1 MGVDLCQY
9 GNHKINFTGRNLAE
23 IAEEIKEKLNSI
35 KLVNIDYL
43 KVLMNLWDNAK
54 FEAPEIQ
61 IKNEKTGIYKEIV
74 EEEWN
79 WEYEI
84 IDGYE
89 DDEDEDENDDYVH
102 YQYIKFTGFR
112 NFELEFTKDKIFFWD
127 PPYRYADWFH
137 MGKIIRDQWRIY
149 MLQIIS
155 SFGGNRA
162 IYLPDNM
169 LDAEVYLDEH
179 DGIDS
184 PFEEIEQ
191 GLINQFGKYNIK
203 IDEAKENDG
212 FEYFIDDFSDL
223 ELNNKMTVKE
233 FQDYLWK
240 GCIESFKIRLGI
252 NESELDYYFREIFI
266 NNNAEKLIEDRV
278 RKWHIEHGNE

>member
-9 GNHKINFTGRNLAE
+9 GNHKINFTGRNLTE
-23 IAEEIKEKLNSI
+23 VAEEIKEKLNSI

-43 KVLMNLWDNAK
+43 KILMNLWDNARL
-54 FEAPEIQ
+54 EAPEILLR
-61 IKNEKTGIYKEIV
+61 NEKIGIYKEIV

-84 IDGYE
+84 INDYEEEDGL
-89 DDEDEDENDDYVH
+89 N
-102 YQYIKFTGFR
+102 YQYIRFIGFR
-112 NFELEFTKDKIFFWD
+112 NFELEFTKDKIYFWD
-127 PPYRYADWFH
+127 PPYRYFSWFS
-137 MGKIIRDQWRIY
+137 MDKFVRDQWRIY
-149 MLQIIS
+149 MFQIIN

-169 LDAEVYLDEH
+169 LDAEIYLDEH

-191 GLINQFGKYNIK
+191 DLIKQFGKYDKK
-203 IDEAKENDG
+203 IDEAKEDDG
-212 FEYFIDDFSDL
+212 FEYFIDDFSGL
-223 ELNNKMTVKE
+223 ELMNEKTVKE

-240 GCIESFKIRLGI
+240 GCIDGFMENLSI
-252 NESELDYYFREIFI
+252 NESELDYYLSEILI
-266 NNNAEKLIEDRV
+266 NNNAEKLVEERIK
-278 RKWHIEHGNE
+278 KWRMENGYK